1 MYILLTSHFL
11 FVMMALYFFSADV
24 PRQKAETYSIITKGF
39 CEMKDFFKLKQ
50 HNTDVKTELLA
61 GLTTFMTMAYILAVN
76 PSILSAAG
84 MPAGELFTAT
94 ALAAVVGTL
103 AMAFLANLPFALAPG
118 MGLNAYLA
126 YTVVLGNSHSWQMA
140 LFAVFCEG
148 LIFILL
154 SLVNVREA
162 ILNAI
167 PKNLKYGIS
176 AGIGL
181 FIAFVGMQ
189 NAGIVVANSSTGVTL
204 GAITQAGPAL
214 AIIGVVIIAVLHH
227 HKVRGSLLIGIVA
240 TWILGIGA
248 YLIGWY
254 PTNEIIPKG
263 IVSLPDWV
271 NTIGGACFDFEA
283 IGAGFATTSD
293 MIMEIIVVGFA
304 FMFVDIFDTVGTL
317 IGCASKANMLDEKG
331 QVPHAK
337 QALLS
342 DAIATSVGAVLG
354 TSTTTTF
361 VESAAGI
368 AQGGRT
374 GLTALT
380 VAVLFILALF
390 FSPIFLAIPSFA
402 TAPALIFVGYLML
415 ESLLK
420 IEYEDVTESIPAFL
434 AAAMMP
440 FAYSISEGIAFGI
453 VSYTLINTFSGKI
466 KKVSVVMWILTILF
480 LGYYIFIK

>member
-1 MYILLTSHFL
+1 ME
-11 FVMMALYFFSADV
+11 
-24 PRQKAETYSIITKGF
+24 K
-39 CEMKDFFKLKQ
+39 FFKLKE

-76 PSILSAAG
+76 PNLLSAAG
-84 MPAGELFTAT
+84 MPSGELFTAT

-118 MGLNAYLA
+118 MGLNAYFA
-126 YTVVLGNSHSWQMA
+126 FTVVLAHGHSWQLA
-140 LFAVFCEG
+140 LFAVFAEG
-148 LIFILL
+148 IIFILL

-162 ILNAI
+162 ILKAI

-181 FIAFVGMQ
+181 FIAFVGLQ
-189 NAGIVVANSSTGVTL
+189 NAGIVAKDLSTGVTL
-204 GAITQAGPAL
+204 GQITAAGPAL
-214 AIIGVVIIAVLHH
+214 AVVGVIIIAVLHH
-227 HKVRGSLLIGIVA
+227 YKVKGSLLIGILA
-240 TWILGIGA
+240 TWVLGMLA
-248 YLIGWY
+248 QLCGWY
-254 PTNEIIPKG
+254 VVDPEIGQYSLIPSG

-271 NTIGGACFDFEA
+271 GTIGGGCFDFKA
-283 IGAGFATTSD
+283 IAQGFDSTGA
-293 MIMEIIVVGFA
+293 MILEIIVVGFS
-304 FMFVDIFDTVGTL
+304 FMFVDIFDTIGTL
-317 IGCASKANMLDEKG
+317 IGCADKANMLDEKG

-390 FSPIFLAIPSFA
+390 FSPIFLAIPGFA
-402 TAPALIFVGYLML
+402 TAPALIFVGYMML
-415 ESLLK
+415 ESLMK
-420 IEYEDVTESIPAFL
+420 VEYNDVTEAIPACL
-434 AAAMMP
+434 AAMMMP

-453 VSYTLINTFSGKI
+453 VSYTLINALTGKV
-466 KKVSVVMWILTILF
+466 KKVSVVMWILTVLF
-480 LGYYIFIK
+480 LAYYIFIK